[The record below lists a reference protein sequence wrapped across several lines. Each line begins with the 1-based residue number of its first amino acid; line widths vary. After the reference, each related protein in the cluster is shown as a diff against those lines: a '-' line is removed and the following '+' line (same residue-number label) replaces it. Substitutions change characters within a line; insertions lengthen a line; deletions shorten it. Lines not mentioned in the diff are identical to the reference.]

1 MALIEGAMA
10 HMPKLKLELETND
23 YNAAIE
29 EFVKKT
35 GEGSTATQAEL

>member
-29 EFVKKT
+29 EFVNETK
-35 GEGSTATQAEL
+35 EGSELT